1 MSINTSMQI
10 MKLLAAALKS
20 IFSTLIIYQDI
31 IDKNKKTL
39 FTLNQLSAII
49 NNIIVFTL
57 MNLNHILTQA
67 TLNWFCQA

>member
-39 FTLNQLSAII
+39 FTLNQLSAFI
-49 NNIIVFTL
+49 NDIIVFKL

-67 TLNWFCQA
+67 TLN

>member
-1 MSINTSMQI
+1 

-39 FTLNQLSAII
+39 FTLNQLSAFI
-49 NNIIVFTL
+49 NDIIVFKL

-67 TLNWFCQA
+67 TLN